1 MVLPIR
7 TKEEENER
15 GKKEERRIEKQKTDF
30 SAATKKTREITWV
43 GHVHAKG
50 KKG

>member
-15 GKKEERRIEKQKTDF
+15 GKKEERRIEKQETNF
-30 SAATKKTREITWV
+30 SAATKKTRNNL
-43 GHVHAKG
+43 GGASAC
-50 KKG
+50 